1 MRFMLVGSNAQTEM
15 SLRWLLQKPSNT
27 IFFSYTTGLTAEE
40 GDGDLM
46 YKNNSL
52 FESIAALEGALF
64 INGEFRKGAGA
75 RLPVQNPATG
85 EVLGHIAAATVG
97 EVEEAVCA
105 ARGAFQSWASEQPK
119 TRANA
124 LHRLGDLIAADALNM
139 ALIMTA
145 EQGKPV
151 NEAKGEILKLAEA
164 CHFYAEEATRVHGEI
179 VPNDQPGF
187 QSLVVREPIGVVGA
201 ITPWNY
207 PAELVGWKL
216 CASLASGC
224 TIVIK
229 PAEITPYTAL
239 AIAQKCVEAD
249 IPDGVV
255 NVLTGKGS
263 QVGQALVEHPL
274 VNKIAF
280 TGSSA
285 VGLHIQQSC
294 PQVKRL
300 SLELGGNCPMV
311 VSASADVDAAVKG
324 AVRRSF
330 RNCGQICIAINRIYV
345 HRSIYDVFVS
355 KIGAAADALT
365 VHNGLDNPSADL
377 GAMASA
383 EPLAKTRAHLED
395 ALAKGARLVAGGK
408 APAGEE
414 YAKGHFFR
422 PTVVADCTHEMLVMT
437 EETFG
442 PLVGI
447 APFDDLGEA
456 IHLAN
461 DTPYGLAAYVYARDL
476 TEIHTLSARLDYGNV
491 AINNVDAGI
500 MNAPYGG
507 RKQSGVGYE
516 HGREGLLEYFNFK
529 HVRLHHGVRG

>member
-1 MRFMLVGSNAQTEM
+1 MHN
-15 SLRWLLQKPSNT
+15 
-27 IFFSYTTGLTAEE
+27 
-40 GDGDLM
+40 
-46 YKNNSL
+46 NNSL
-52 FESIAALEGALF
+52 SESITALQGALF
-64 INGEFRKGAGA
+64 INGQFRQGAGP
-75 RLPVQNPATG
+75 RLPVENPATG
-85 EVLGHIAAATVG
+85 EVLGHIASATAQ
-97 EVEEAVCA
+97 EIEEAVSA
-105 ARGAFQSWASEQPK
+105 AHHAFAAWSRELPK
-119 TRANA
+119 TRASA
-124 LHRLGDLIAADALNM
+124 LHRLGDLISADALNM
-139 ALIMTA
+139 AQIMTA

-151 NEAKGEILKLAEA
+151 NEAKGEVLKLAEA

-187 QSLVVREPIGVVGA
+187 QSLVVREPIGVVAA

-216 CASLASGC
+216 CASLAAGC

-229 PAEITPYTAL
+229 PAELTPYTAL
-239 AIAQKCVEAD
+239 AIAQKCLEAG
-249 IPDGVV
+249 IPAGVV

-263 QVGQALVEHPL
+263 QVGQALVEHPQ
-274 VNKIAF
+274 VSKVAF

-285 VGLHIQQSC
+285 VGLHIQRTC

-311 VSASADVDAAVKG
+311 VTASADLDAAVKG
-324 AVRRSF
+324 AARRSF

-345 HRSIYDVFVS
+345 HRSIYPAFLS
-355 KIGAAADALT
+355 KLAAAADALS
-365 VHNGLDNPSADL
+365 VHNGLEHPAADL

-383 EPLAKTRAHLED
+383 EPLNKTRAHLED
-395 ALAKGARLVAGGK
+395 ALAKGARLIAGGK
-408 APAGEE
+408 APEGAE
-414 YAKGHFFR
+414 YANGHFMR
-422 PTVVADCTHEMLVMT
+422 PTVVADCTHQMLVMS

-442 PLVGI
+442 PLVGV
-447 APFDDLGEA
+447 APFDDLAEA
-456 IHLAN
+456 IALAN
-461 DTPYGLAAYVYARDL
+461 DTPYGLASYAYARDL
-476 TEIHTLSARLDYGNV
+476 TEIHTLSAGLDYGNV

-529 HVRLHHGVRG
+529 HVRLHHGVGN